1 MIKNKISKRY
11 LPALKNLTLK
21 KKRTKFLNEKL
32 EPFKKNFLTVY
43 NNNKIDL
50 LHQYHNFFVT
60 DLSSKEEKIVL
71 KEKTLFFLKQYL
83 AKKKKLMNVD
93 LLKHSIQ
100 TTSLLAQQNNIKKN
114 KKKVSRQIKK
124 NINIIRR
131 KRKWAKK
138 TAIFKT
144 RSKQKKWAFKHK
156 RNLRA
161 RKPYFSKK
169 SKLFLAKKEYFGY
182 KLTIVVKANNVFCTI
197 TSLKENKILATCTAG
212 KYQVKLSK
220 KTIRYTYNAII
231 TRFLKKAKRYS
242 FKVTKKDK
250 KAFRKERRKNKKAVP
265 FIFTRKPTGGVI
277 IDIVASARKRRKIIK
292 NIRYNY
298 RNVTLLIKV
307 LEKKIFNGCRAP
319 KKIRKKR
326 RRMRVLK

>member
-21 KKRTKFLNEKL
+21 KKRTKFLHEKL
-32 EPFKKNFLTVY
+32 EPFKKNFLTIY

-50 LHQYHNFFVT
+50 LHQYQNFLVANST
-60 DLSSKEEKIVL
+60 SKEEKTIL
-71 KEKTLFFLKQYL
+71 KEKTLLFFKQYL
-83 AKKKKLMNVD
+83 AKKEKSIDAD

-100 TTSLLAQQNNIKKN
+100 KNSLLAQQKSLKVN
-114 KKKVSRQIKK
+114 KRKLSRQVKK
-124 NINIIRR
+124 NIYKIR
-131 KRKWAKK
+131 KTKKWVKK
-138 TAIFKT
+138 TAIFKA

-156 RNLRA
+156 RNIRA
-161 RKPYFSKK
+161 RKSYFSKK

-212 KYQVKLSK
+212 KYNVKLSK
-220 KTIRYTYNAII
+220 KTIRYTYNTII
-231 TRFLKKAKRYS
+231 TRFLKIAKKYS
-242 FKVTKKDK
+242 FKATKKDK
-250 KAFRKERRKNKKAVP
+250 KEFRKERKKNKKAIP
-265 FIFTRKPTGGVI
+265 FTFTRKPTGGVI